1 MLLKL
6 IRTLLESLSY
16 FIRIYCNLLDV
27 NYCVIIPLE
36 VIYEVTYCFTRFHC
50 FIIFVVFSFIKCSE
64 IILKNLICFVER
76 INYAPKKIYF
86 YIIEQIF

>member
-16 FIRIYCNLLDV
+16 FIRIYCHLLDV

-50 FIIFVVFSFIKCSE
+50 LSFLLSLVSLSV
-64 IILKNLICFVER
+64 LK
-76 INYAPKKIYF
+76 
-86 YIIEQIF
+86 